1 MPLAPTESIEAE
13 LIVGREYA
21 AGRQCQAFACFHF
34 LFPGRFLVSDA
45 PAMSSRPVLEVDRL
59 GKRYPPPSFRRPWL
73 RGRSKVGREALRD
86 VTFQAGAGEVV
97 ALIGPNGAGKSTL
110 LRILAGL
117 LLPSEGSARVGH
129 LDVVRDRPGS
139 RAMVGLALG
148 EDRGLSPRLT
158 VRQNLE
164 FFSALYGLGS
174 QEAALR
180 IDELAQRMEASA
192 LLSRPVRTLSTG
204 EKARA
209 VLIRVQLHRP
219 KLLLLDE
226 LTRSLDPG
234 AAVRLRSQIVAEAAV
249 QGAAVLF
256 ASHDLMEV
264 QSIASR
270 VLLLAGGRTAA
281 WGSYEEVQPLAAAVF
296 AQTSER
302 AA

>member
-1 MPLAPTESIEAE
+1 
-13 LIVGREYA
+13 
-21 AGRQCQAFACFHF
+21 
-34 LFPGRFLVSDA
+34 
-45 PAMSSRPVLEVDRL
+45 MSLSPVLEVDRL
-59 GKRYPPPSFRRPWL
+59 GKRYPPGFGRPWR
-73 RGRSKVGREALRD
+73 RGPSRVGREALRD
-86 VTFQAGAGEVV
+86 VTFRAGAGEVV

-117 LLPSEGSARVGH
+117 LLPSEGSARVGQ

-174 QEAALR
+174 REAATR
-180 IDELAQRMEASA
+180 IEELAQRMEASA
-192 LLSRPVRTLSTG
+192 LLNRSVRTLSTG

-234 AAVRLRSQIVAEAAV
+234 AAVRVRSQIVAEAAG

-270 VLLLAGGRTAA
+270 VLLLAEGRAAA
-281 WGSYEEVQPLAAAVF
+281 WGSYEEVKPVAAAVF
-296 AQTSER
+296 AQTPER